1 MRPKCVENASPSRGI
16 DTICTQSEQS
26 LTLHRGVEQL
36 LYTLLP
42 KSKSHIL
49 YVKQY
54 FFRLFIVPIIGSS
67 YFFHYNTNPVLRRYL
82 DLSSR
87 HPLDTAYSIGLHS
100 LKLQTLSWHH
110 SC

>member
-54 FFRLFIVPIIGSS
+54 FFGSS
-67 YFFHYNTNPVLRRYL
+67 LFPSLVLHIFFTTIP
-82 DLSSR
+82 
-87 HPLDTAYSIGLHS
+87 
-100 LKLQTLSWHH
+100 TLS
-110 SC
+110 